1 MSTLEKRIYKEV
13 VVPAKQRTQT
23 LASPATYKGMS
34 TVNPDNTTYKLYD
47 LALVK
52 QDIINNFHIR
62 QGEKLSNPEYGTII
76 WDILFDPLTDDL
88 KEAVANNVTK
98 IVNSDPRVQADS
110 IIIEEY
116 EQGLQI
122 EITLTYL
129 NFNLTETMQLKFD
142 KDAGFVSG

>member
-76 WDILFDPLTDDL
+76 WDILFEPLTEEL
-88 KEAVANNVTK
+88 KNAIIENVSN
-98 IVNSDPRVQADS
+98 IINYDPRVEVNS
-110 IIIEEY
+110 ITVDNY
-116 EQGLQI
+116 ESGIQI
-122 EITLTYL
+122 ECSLVY
-129 NFNLTETMQLKFD
+129 
-142 KDAGFVSG
+142 